1 MGLAVSGFLN
11 RATVSETLT
20 ECLPWWNGQEHK
32 YNDNVDDDDDEHG
45 DDANDDEHGGHANDD
60 EHDDDADDDEHDDDA
75 NEDEHDD
82 DADDDEHGVE
92 SVCATCRRLT
102 ATDRSCPARLCSTSL
117 PHHLY
122 NTLQVFLY
130 FYLFIFLYL
139 DFSYFYLFN
148 LTQHLSNTLLQV
160 FLYFYLLIFL
170 TLCQTPRIRFSY
182 LLSTDLNTF

>member
-1 MGLAVSGFLN
+1 MQSEWDKVVGLAVSGFLN

-32 YNDNVDDDDDEHG
+32 DNDDVDDDDDEHG
-45 DDANDDEHGGHANDD
+45 DDAND
-60 EHDDDADDDEHDDDA
+60 
-75 NEDEHDD
+75 DEHDD

-130 FYLFIFLYL
+130 FYLFIFLYFY
-139 DFSYFYLFN
+139 FSYFYLSD
-148 LTQHLSNTLLQV
+148 LTHHLCNTLLQV
-160 FLYFYLLIFL
+160 FLYF
-170 TLCQTPRIRFSY
+170 
-182 LLSTDLNTF
+182 